1 MQGVTGVQD
10 NTGDITDATVAEIKS
25 TAGGE
30 ESYNNMVEWASNHL
44 DPNAIKAFDEI
55 INTGSIDSIKFA
67 VNGLKAQYETA
78 NGYEGTMV
86 TGKPPKE
93 TQQDAFRS
101 QAELVRAMSDPKYD
115 NDPAYRQ
122 DVIAKLE
129 RSHNLEF

>member
-1 MQGVTGVQD
+1 MK
-10 NTGDITDATVAEIKS
+10 NSIT
-25 TAGGE
+25 E
-30 ESYNNMVEWASNHL
+30 EKKTFSFDKNFSLNILCARPDKYKQLEGISR
-44 DPNAIKAFDEI
+44 DYDEI